1 MIKQTRNAMH
11 MLFAAYIAVYKQ
23 AMSKGKGIRCVAIH
37 GILNTIWVIS

>member
-23 AMSKGKGIRCVAIH
+23 AMSKGTGIRCSAA
-37 GILNTIWVIS
+37 NTLKLLR